1 MVRDNALEWIKRYTN
16 DRSLKD
22 EGGIAIILDKMELW
36 YKRDGATS
44 KSVSRYSVSYNGD
57 DLPDDI
63 IRMLKSYK
71 KLRVV

>member
-1 MVRDNALEWIKRYTN
+1 MVRDNALEWIKKYTN
-16 DRSLKD
+16 DPTLTD
-22 EGGIAIILDKMELW
+22 TGGVSIILDKMELW

-63 IRMLKSYK
+63 VRMLKSYK